1 MPPGWRLQFVS
12 VCFLY
17 RGWNHFNG
25 RHMLRKYSCYVTS
38 VIYPMMSHLLDRTR
52 ATSFHAISN
61 LSTVRWIKSCLM
73 EHLRHFFFFCKSM
86 WVVISSDVWLTL
98 WVIHEGCHVQ
108 NAVGPRCSK
117 KRNKL
122 CTPWKTTRQT
132 INLPVMLSVSE
143 EHLNLSV
150 LRNTA
155 AVE

>member
-1 MPPGWRLQFVS
+1 MTCLQWHSKTLIPDPKPVRSLQADVSGLFQFVS
-12 VCFLY
+12 Y
-17 RGWNHFNG
+17 TKGWSHFNG

-52 ATSFHAISN
+52 ATSLHAVSN

-73 EHLRHFFFFCKSM
+73 EHLRHFFFFCRSM

-117 KRNKL
+117 KETNSAPREKQHVRRL
-122 CTPWKTTRQT
+122 
-132 INLPVMLSVSE
+132 ISL
-143 EHLNLSV
+143 
-150 LRNTA
+150 
-155 AVE
+155 